1 MLFVRYLACL
11 CCVLWLSACSS
22 NSSALMDTLKQANP
36 FAKPPSVR
44 LLPRYS
50 YLRTVVSGRVLYL
63 VLGYVD
69 ARPEGDLETWYS
81 ASGEVIRLLNGR
93 IFSTAG
99 LATDWRAV
107 RAPSVPAWTSL
118 AATAATEATQAPA
131 KPVGPWRY
139 ARERDAMPGYRFG
152 IQEQVE
158 IKVAPVPSTSQ
169 LDGVRADS
177 LLWFQEQTMGPGAEA
192 LPLARYGV
200 EVQAGQAKVIYSEQC
215 LSAQLC
221 FSFQHLPEVAP

>member
-1 MLFVRYLACL
+1 MLLFVRYLAGL

-22 NSSALMDTLKQANP
+22 NSSALMETLKQANP
-36 FAKPPSVR
+36 FAKPPAVQ

-63 VLGYVD
+63 ALGYVD

-107 RAPSVPAWTSL
+107 RAPSVPAWASL
-118 AATAATEATQAPA
+118 AAAAATKAPA
-131 KPVGPWRY
+131 KPAGPWRY

-158 IKVAPVPSTSQ
+158 IKAVPAPSASQ

-177 LLWFQEQTMGPGAEA
+177 LLWFQEQMTGPGAEA
-192 LPLARYGV
+192 LPVARYGV

-215 LSAQLC
+215 VSAQLC